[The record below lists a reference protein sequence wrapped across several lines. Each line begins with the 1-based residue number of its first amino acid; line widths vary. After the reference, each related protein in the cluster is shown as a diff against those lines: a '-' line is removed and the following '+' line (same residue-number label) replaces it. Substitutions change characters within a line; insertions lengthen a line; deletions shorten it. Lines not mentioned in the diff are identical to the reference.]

1 MVCHVQVWQLNDMS
15 RAGATS
21 MASAG
26 MTKHLLENLSQ
37 KATDMSSRNTLV
49 HGRLM
54 CHLAQSHD
62 GLSPKPDKDI
72 AICQAMLARRITDMP
87 RWYVTCR

>member
-1 MVCHVQVWQLNDMS
+1 MVRHALVWQPNDVS
-15 RAGATS
+15 RAGTTS

-37 KATDMSSRNTLV
+37 KATDTSSRNTLV

-54 CHLAQSHD
+54 CQLAQSHD

-72 AICQAMLARRITDMP
+72 AIRQAMLARRVTDMP
-87 RWYVTCR
+87 RWHVTRR